1 MYNSHFGLKKAP
13 FRITPD
19 TRQFFG
25 GGQRA
30 AILET
35 LKYAITRGEGI
46 VKVTGEV
53 GTGKTMLC
61 RMLQDQLPGTVE
73 IVYLANPSLNRDETL
88 AAICTELGL
97 EKSSDTSHFHRQQA
111 LQSYLLETHQRGHK
125 VVVFIEEAQQI
136 PLDTLE
142 EIRLLSN
149 LETRESKLLQLV
161 LFGQPELNQ
170 LLERYEIRQ
179 LSDRITHSF
188 ELAPL
193 KNAEVRDYV
202 RFRLH
207 SAGNKGPDLF
217 TGPAYWQLA
226 ITSGGLIRRLH
237 VLADKAMMAAF
248 AAGKTRVHWHHVRRA
263 GKDGKKATGRLFHLP
278 PGLAPGL
285 TAGLLMA
292 ILAGF
297 FLDKIPA
304 AGNEHQQAKGGTDR
318 QIFDLFDNGQS
329 LAMAPLQRMPLVSE
343 RIFAST
349 TWLDEPGAGHLTIQ
363 LLLTENDDLQTLEKL
378 LKDDAYHN
386 LRSDI
391 YLLRSEVGGRT
402 RWNLLYGEFSDKAK
416 ALAALAAL
424 PERIRQ
430 HQPYLRSLENLR
442 SARQST
448 DAANQEGQG

>member
-35 LKYAITRGEGI
+35 LKYAITSGEGI

-61 RMLQDQLPGTVE
+61 RMLQDQLPDTVE

-88 AAICTELGL
+88 AAICTEIGL
-97 EKSSDTSHFHRQQA
+97 ENSFDASHFNRQQA

-149 LETRESKLLQLV
+149 LETRDAKLLQLV
-161 LFGQPELNQ
+161 IFGQPELNQ
-170 LLERYEIRQ
+170 LLGSYGIRQ

-207 SAGNKGPDLF
+207 SAGNKGRDLF

-226 ITSGGLIRRLH
+226 IMSGGLIRRLH

-248 AAGKTRVHWHHVRRA
+248 AAGRSRVHWHHVRRA
-263 GKDGKKATGRLFHLP
+263 GKDGKATPSRFLRLPRGLV
-278 PGLAPGL
+278 PGLA
-285 TAGLLMA
+285 AGLLMA
-292 ILAGF
+292 ILTGL
-297 FLDKIPA
+297 FLGAIPVVN
-304 AGNEHQQAKGGTDR
+304 NENQRAELRTDR
-318 QIFDLFDNGQS
+318 QYFDQSSRVQLPAHSPSGQ
-329 LAMAPLQRMPLVSE
+329 MPLVSE
-343 RIFAST
+343 RIDAST
-349 TWLDEPGAGHLTIQ
+349 TWLDEPGEGHLTIQ
-363 LLLTENDDLQTLEKL
+363 LLLTENDDLQPVEKL
-378 LKDDAYHN
+378 LKDNAYHD

-391 YLLRSEVGGRT
+391 YLLRSEVGGRP
-402 RWNLLYGEFSDKAK
+402 RWNLLYGEFNDKAK

-442 SARQST
+442 SARQSA
-448 DAANQEGQG
+448 DAANREGQG